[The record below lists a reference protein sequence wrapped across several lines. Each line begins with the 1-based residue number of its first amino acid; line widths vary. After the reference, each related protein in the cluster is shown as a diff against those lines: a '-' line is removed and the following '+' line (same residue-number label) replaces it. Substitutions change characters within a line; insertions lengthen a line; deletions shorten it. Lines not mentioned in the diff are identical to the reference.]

1 MTPRRLPATAE
12 SLCLL
17 GLAGFMAWLLLGG
30 DYWMYLNPRF
40 KALTWAAAGA
50 LALLGGYGLWR
61 PSPRAAWLRA
71 GLFAFTLAL
80 CVVSGLAVHEGAEK
94 MGAEPQAMREAE
106 ATPEPRVKKR
116 GVEYIRIN
124 LGELYDI
131 VGKPQ
136 PELIGLDY
144 AVRGFVRRTP
154 ELDAEGEF
162 VLYRVAL
169 YCCYADSTA
178 VGFRVRPPKGGKLPE
193 NGAWVVAYGKLDRLD
208 RPKPEAEESLGG
220 SAFSSVNED
229 YRIAASLIEAEKA
242 PGMGMMYEWRPQE
255 PYAY

>member
-1 MTPRRLPATAE
+1 MTPRRLASSVE

-17 GLAGFMAWLLLGG
+17 GLAAFMVWLLLGG

-40 KALTWAAAGA
+40 KGLTWAAAGA

-61 PSPRAAWLRA
+61 TSPRATWLRA
-71 GLFAFTLAL
+71 GLFVFTLAL
-80 CVVSGLAVHEGAEK
+80 CVLSAVAVREGTEK
-94 MGAEPQAMREAE
+94 MGVDSQAMQEAE
-106 ATPEPRVKKR
+106 TPLEPRVKKR
-116 GVEYIRIN
+116 GLEYIRIN

-144 AVRGFVRRTP
+144 AVRGFVRRSP

-178 VGFRVRPPKGGKLPE
+178 VGFRVRPAKGEKLPE
-193 NGAWVVAYGKLDRLD
+193 NGAWVVAYGKLERLD
-208 RPKPEAEESLGG
+208 SPRPDAGESLGG

-242 PGMGMMYEWRPQE
+242 PGMGMMYEWHPQE

>member
-1 MTPRRLPATAE
+1 MTPRKLPATVE

-17 GLAGFMAWLLLGG
+17 GLAGFMVWLLLGG

-40 KALTWAAAGA
+40 RAFTWAAAGA
-50 LALLGGYGLWR
+50 LALLGVYGLWR

-71 GLFAFTLAL
+71 GLYVFTLAL
-80 CVVSGLAVHEGAEK
+80 CVVSALAVREGTEK
-94 MGAEPQAMREAE
+94 MGVEAQAMREAQ
-106 ATPEPRVKKR
+106 TPLEPRVKKR

-131 VGKPQ
+131 VGKPR

-144 AVRGFVRRTP
+144 AVRGFVRRAP

-178 VGFRVRPPKGGKLPE
+178 VGFRVRPAKGEKLPE
-193 NGAWVVAYGKLDRLD
+193 NGAWVVAYGKLDRMD
-208 RPKPEAEESLGG
+208 RPRPETGETLGG
-220 SAFSSVNED
+220 SAFSSVQEE
-229 YRIAASLIEAEKA
+229 YRIAATLIETETP
-242 PGMGMMYEWRPQE
+242 PGMGMMYEWHPEE